1 MHRVAVYYAP
11 ATDDPLWDAAAR
23 WLGRDPE
30 TGMPVPQ
37 PPIDG
42 IAEWTADPRLYGF
55 HGTLKPPMRLAPGR
69 TWQEFVA
76 AVRDLAAGIASFDL
90 PPLEVADICG
100 FLALRETTPCPALQ
114 ALADLTIAAL
124 DEFRAPLTEDEL
136 ARRLRGNRTP
146 AEVAMI
152 RRYGYPY
159 AFGTWFF
166 HLTITRRLS
175 PAEHAAIR
183 AAAEAHFA
191 PVVGAS
197 RRVTDL
203 AVFTQAEVGAAFV
216 AAERL
221 KLLGYRRVAGRPDVN
236 PNTRLICRAG
246 WPTE

>member
-1 MHRVAVYYAP
+1 VYRVAVYYAP

-30 TGMPVPQ
+30 TNAPVPQ

-69 TWQEFVA
+69 TWHEFVA
-76 AVRDLAAGIASFDL
+76 AARDLAAGIASFDL

-100 FLALRETTPCPALQ
+100 FLALRETMPCPALQ
-114 ALADLTIAAL
+114 ALADLAIAAL
-124 DEFRAPLTEDEL
+124 DEFRAPPTDDEL
-136 ARRLRGNRTP
+136 ARRLRADRTP

-166 HLTITRRLS
+166 HLTLTRRL
-175 PAEHAAIR
+175 AAEEHAAIYP
-183 AAAEAHFA
+183 AAEAHFA
-191 PVVGAS
+191 PALAVARCVTDVALFTQAVVGAP
-197 RRVTDL
+197 
-203 AVFTQAEVGAAFV
+203 FGI
-216 AAERL
+216 AERL
-221 KLLGYRRVAGRPDVN
+221 KLLG
-236 PNTRLICRAG
+236 
-246 WPTE
+246 